1 MRSSCSLSIL
11 LFVHLLICLTDGH
24 GKTMKLANADSN
36 VYIVYLGETQHNDSE
51 LVKDSHHAML
61 TSLMGSKQLAL
72 ESMVYSYKHG
82 FSGFAAKL
90 TESQAQQLSEHPD
103 VVQVMQNSFY
113 KLQTTRSWDYLGVS
127 PQIPTIIIDESRKGE
142 RVIIGV
148 LDTGIWPESKSFS
161 DEGLTE
167 IPSCWKGMCKSGEKF
182 NASKHCNKKLIGA
195 QWFVDGLLAEIGRPV
210 NLTALGEFLSARD
223 SRGHGT
229 HTSSTAAG
237 AHVANVS
244 YDGVGLG
251 TARGGATYARLAV
264 YKVCWNV
271 RGVVCTSADI
281 LKAFDEAIKDGV
293 HVLMLSLSAP
303 SIPLYSEVDGR
314 DPIAI
319 GSFHAVAR
327 GITVVCAAGNNGPY
341 SQTVA
346 NTAPWIITVAA
357 STMDR
362 AFPTQI
368 TLGNNK
374 IFQGQSIYTGGEVG
388 FTSLFYPGDDDASTG
403 VCEDLFFRRSLMA
416 GKIVLCFT
424 TYDIPFVTSYASSLV
439 RSAGGVGVIVSKRPN
454 EITSRC
460 QNFPCA
466 EVDYEVGTQI
476 LSYIRTTRNPMAKL
490 SLPTTLMGKD
500 VSPKIAGFSSR
511 GPNSVAASILKE
523 QPDIAAPGVQII
535 AASSDVDTS
544 AQKGFT
550 MLTGTSM
557 ATPHIAG
564 IVALLKAQHPDWS
577 PAAIRSALTT
587 TENNSNTNNDDDIEA
602 WTKDPYDIPVFADA
616 HPYKLADPF
625 DFGGGIANPNGAA
638 CPGLIYD
645 MDTTDYINYLCAMGY
660 NSSAISQ
667 QTGQPVMC
675 PTKTVSIL
683 DVNLPSITIPYLRNS
698 TTLTRRVT
706 NVGGAINTIYRAVIE
721 PPAGTF
727 VFVFPPIL
735 FFSCDI
741 KEISFKVTI
750 TSMHHQLNAGYSFG
764 SLTWTDGVHKVRSP
778 ISVRTAMPQK
788 LNDASIEP
796 KTKSCSDIQLM

>member
-1 MRSSCSLSIL
+1 MRNPFSLSIL
-11 LFVHLLICLTDGH
+11 LFGHLLIYLTDGH
-24 GKTMKLANADSN
+24 GKTMKLAFADSN
-36 VYIVYLGETQHNDSE
+36 VYIVYLGERQHNDSE

-72 ESMVYSYKHG
+72 ESMVYSYRHG

-113 KLQTTRSWDYLGVS
+113 KLKTTRSWDYLGVS
-127 PQIPTIIIDESRKGE
+127 PKIPTNLLDESRKGD

-148 LDTGIWPESKSFS
+148 LDTGIWP
-161 DEGLTE
+161 
-167 IPSCWKGMCKSGEKF
+167 
-182 NASKHCNKKLIGA
+182 A
-195 QWFVDGLLAEIGRPV
+195 
-210 NLTALGEFLSARD
+210 
-223 SRGHGT
+223 
-229 HTSSTAAG
+229 
-237 AHVANVS
+237 
-244 YDGVGLG
+244 
-251 TARGGATYARLAV
+251 
-264 YKVCWNV
+264 
-271 RGVVCTSADI
+271 
-281 LKAFDEAIKDGV
+281 
-293 HVLMLSLSAP
+293 
-303 SIPLYSEVDGR
+303 
-314 DPIAI
+314 
-319 GSFHAVAR
+319 
-327 GITVVCAAGNNGPY
+327 
-341 SQTVA
+341 
-346 NTAPWIITVAA
+346 
-357 STMDR
+357 
-362 AFPTQI
+362 
-368 TLGNNK
+368 
-374 IFQGQSIYTGGEVG
+374 
-388 FTSLFYPGDDDASTG
+388 
-403 VCEDLFFRRSLMA
+403 
-416 GKIVLCFT
+416 
-424 TYDIPFVTSYASSLV
+424 VTSYASSLV
-439 RSAGGVGVIVSKRPN
+439 RSAGGVGVIVSKLPN

-460 QNFPCA
+460 RNFPCA

-476 LSYIRTTRNPMAKL
+476 LSYIRSTRNPMAKL

-500 VSPKIAGFSSR
+500 VSAKIAGFSSR
-511 GPNSVAASILKE
+511 GPNSIAASILK
-523 QPDIAAPGVQII
+523 PDIAAPGVQII

-544 AQKGFT
+544 AEQGFT

-587 TENNSNTNNDDDIEA
+587 TA
-602 WTKDPYDIPVFADA
+602 WTRDPYDIPVFAEA

-660 NSSAISQ
+660 SSSAISQ

-683 DVNLPSITIPYLRNS
+683 DVNLPSITVPYLRNS

-706 NVGGAINTIYRAVIE
+706 NIGGSVNTIYRAVIDA
-721 PPAGTF
+721 PAGTF

-778 ISVRTAMPQK
+778 ISVRTAMPQ
-788 LNDASIEP
+788 N
-796 KTKSCSDIQLM
+796 

>member
-1 MRSSCSLSIL
+1 MRNPFSLSIL
-11 LFVHLLICLTDGH
+11 LFVHLLIYLIDGH
-24 GKTMKLANADSN
+24 GKTMKLAFADSN
-36 VYIVYLGETQHNDSE
+36 VYIVYLGERQHNDSE

-72 ESMVYSYKHG
+72 ESMVYSYTHG

-113 KLQTTRSWDYLGVS
+113 KLKTTRSWDYLGVS
-127 PQIPTIIIDESRKGE
+127 LKIPTNLLDESRKGD

-167 IPSCWKGMCKSGEKF
+167 IPSCWKGMCKSGDKF

-210 NLTALGEFLSARD
+210 NLTALGEFLSPRD
-223 SRGHGT
+223 SHGHGT

-264 YKVCWNV
+264 YKVCWDV
-271 RGVVCTSADI
+271 RGGVCASADI

-293 HVLMLSLSAP
+293 HVLTLSIGPASL
-303 SIPLYSEVDGR
+303 PLYSEVDGR
-314 DPIAI
+314 DSIAI

-327 GITVVCAAGNNGPY
+327 GITVVCAAGNDGPF

-357 STMDR
+357 TTMDR

-374 IFQGQSIYTGGEVG
+374 IFQGQSIHTGGGVG
-388 FTSLFYPGDDDASTG
+388 FTSLFYPGDDAASTG

-424 TYDIPFVTSYASSLV
+424 TYDIPAVTSYASSLV
-439 RSAGGVGVIVSKRPN
+439 RSAGGVGVIVSKLPN

-460 QNFPCA
+460 RNFPCA

-476 LSYIRTTRNPMAKL
+476 LSYIRSTRNPMAKL

-500 VSPKIAGFSSR
+500 VSAKIAGFSSR
-511 GPNSVAASILKE
+511 GPNSIAASILK
-523 QPDIAAPGVQII
+523 PDIAAPGVQII

-544 AQKGFT
+544 AEQGFT

-587 TENNSNTNNDDDIEA
+587 TA
-602 WTKDPYDIPVFADA
+602 WTRDPYDIPVFAEA

-660 NSSAISQ
+660 SSSAISQ

-683 DVNLPSITIPYLRNS
+683 DVNLPSITVPYLRNS

-706 NVGGAINTIYRAVIE
+706 NIGGAVNTIYRAVIE
-721 PPAGTF
+721 APAGTF

-735 FFSCDI
+735 YFSCDI
-741 KEISFKVTI
+741 KEVSFKVTI

-778 ISVRTAMPQK
+778 ISVRTAMPQ
-788 LNDASIEP
+788 N
-796 KTKSCSDIQLM
+796 